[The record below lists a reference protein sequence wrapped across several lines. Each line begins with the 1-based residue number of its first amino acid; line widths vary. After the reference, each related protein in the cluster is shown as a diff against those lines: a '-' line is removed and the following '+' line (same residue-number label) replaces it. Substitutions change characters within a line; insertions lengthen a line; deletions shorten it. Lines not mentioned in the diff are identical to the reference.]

1 MPLLSALTRLLGG
14 GYRRLAAALRQ
25 LRPALC
31 CLGVQASLASLLLL
45 AMRLRQRLQ
54 QRDSS
59 NYAKWFG
66 ASAANGAATP
76 PLLPPQPRR
85 SSSGGVAAAAA
96 AAAAALSS
104 PTGAEGAGSRQCVR
118 SFREAT
124 PSLPAGAERL
134 SSMRENLS
142 RSREQLGQFQASL
155 EPETAAGLD
164 RGCPEMTRDPKA

>member
-85 SSSGGVAAAAA
+85 TSSGGVAA

>member
-85 SSSGGVAAAAA
+85 TSSDGVAA

-164 RGCPEMTRDPKA
+164 RGCPEMTRDPRA

>member
-1 MPLLSALTRLLGG
+1 LPLLSALTRLLGG

-96 AAAAALSS
+96 AALSS

>member
-54 QRDSS
+54 QRDSI

-85 SSSGGVAAAAA
+85 TSSDGVAA

>member
-1 MPLLSALTRLLGG
+1 LPLLSALTRLLGG

-96 AAAAALSS
+96 AALSS

-155 EPETAAGLD
+155 GPETAAGLD
-164 RGCPEMTRDPKA
+164 RGCPELTRDPKA

>member
-85 SSSGGVAAAAA
+85 TSSGGVAA

-164 RGCPEMTRDPKA
+164 RGCPEVTRDPKA

>member
-96 AAAAALSS
+96 AALSS

>member
-76 PLLPPQPRR
+76 PLLPPQLRR
-85 SSSGGVAAAAA
+85 SSSGGVAA

>member
-1 MPLLSALTRLLGG
+1 LPLLSALTRLLGG

-85 SSSGGVAAAAA
+85 TSSGGVAA

-142 RSREQLGQFQASL
+142 RSREQLGQLQASL

>member
-14 GYRRLAAALRQ
+14 GYRRLAAQ

-96 AAAAALSS
+96 AALSS

-155 EPETAAGLD
+155 EPETA
-164 RGCPEMTRDPKA
+164 RGWTEAATR